1 MNLGH
6 LRHLIALAEHQS
18 FRKAAAALFITQPAL
33 SRSIQALERELGVR
47 LVDRVGRKNVL
58 TAYGQDVVGRARKI
72 LFEASEIRRGASLTT
87 GGEVG
92 TLRLGLGPTPAAIL
106 ATPFLIH
113 MASRHPAIQV
123 KLARGSIE
131 LLCQALR
138 NETVDVIAVDCRALS
153 ATGDLTIETLP
164 PLRAGFV
171 CRAGH
176 PLLSLP
182 RVDLALLRRYPVAST
197 PLSEEV
203 SRDLMAELGQDA
215 HPSRL
220 VTLNSEDIGGLVEVV
235 ENTDAIFL
243 GVFAAAQKQLDAG
256 RLVELRLQPHFERIG
271 RYALTTLAGRSE
283 SPAQALFRAF
293 ALEHFHA

>member
-1 MNLGH
+1 MNLAH

-47 LVDRVGRKNVL
+47 LVDRVGRRNIL
-58 TAYGQDVVGRARKI
+58 TAYGQQVVGRARKI
-72 LFEASEIRRGASLTT
+72 LFEASEIRRGAALTT

-113 MASRHPAIQV
+113 MASRHPGIQV

-138 NETVDVIAVDCRALS
+138 NETVDVIAVDRRALP
-153 ATGDLTIETLP
+153 ATEDLALETLP

-176 PLLSLP
+176 PLLALP
-182 RVDLALLRRYPVAST
+182 RVDLALLRGYPVAST

-203 SRDLMAELGQDA
+203 ARDLMAELGQDA

-235 ENTDAIFL
+235 EKTDAIFL
-243 GVFAAAQKQLDAG
+243 GVFAVAQKQLDGG

-271 RYALTTLAGRSE
+271 SYALATLAGRSE

-293 ALEHFHA
+293 AHEHFHA